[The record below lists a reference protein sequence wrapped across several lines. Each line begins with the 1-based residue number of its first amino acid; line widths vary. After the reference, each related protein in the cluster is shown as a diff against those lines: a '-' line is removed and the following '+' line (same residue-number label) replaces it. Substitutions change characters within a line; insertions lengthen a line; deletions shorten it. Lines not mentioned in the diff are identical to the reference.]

1 MPHDS
6 PQPWRTLASRPLLHR
21 PPWLTL
27 HEDRVQLPTG
37 AILETFYT
45 LEYQDWACVVPV
57 MASGEVAMVEQWR
70 HAIGR
75 ASLEF
80 PAGAV
85 DAGEAPLAAARRE
98 LREEAG
104 IEADAL
110 EPLATLATEPARHT
124 NWAHVYLA
132 RDARLVA
139 PPAPEA
145 SEDLVQRRV
154 PAADLAGLVAQGE
167 IVHGVHAAAALL
179 AAARLA
185 G

>member
-1 MPHDS
+1 MPDAK
-6 PQPWRTLASRPLLHR
+6 PQPWTVLATRDLLHR

-27 HEDRVQLPTG
+27 REDRVQLPTG
-37 AILETFYT
+37 AILESFYT

-57 MASGEVAMVEQWR
+57 LASGEVVMVEQWR

-75 ASLEF
+75 VSLEF

-85 DAGEAPLAAARRE
+85 DEGEAPEAAARRE

-104 IEADAL
+104 VEAAHL
-110 EPLATLATEPARHT
+110 EPLARLATEPARHT

-132 RDARLVA
+132 RDAHIA
-139 PPAPEA
+139 SAATPEA
-145 SEDLVQRRV
+145 SEDLVVRTH
-154 PAADLAGLVAQGE
+154 PAADLVGLVARGE

-179 AAARLA
+179 AAARL
-185 G
+185 